1 VHVHRRQ
8 NKRKWVEIKEGRYL
22 GLYHRNFFALDNK
35 TLEGTCWI
43 DTYKTLQKEFK
54 KKGDESLQS

>member
-1 VHVHRRQ
+1 
-8 NKRKWVEIKEGRYL
+8 VEIKEGRYL